1 MLKNLLDSVIASDI
15 YRDYMSAPTEPTFAD
30 DAELWRK
37 LFKSVILPSDDL
49 AEALESRSVY
59 WNDDL
64 DIMGTFVIK
73 TIKRFASSDN
83 SNADLLPK
91 YKDSEDEVFGPNL
104 FVSAVRN
111 RDMCRD
117 LIDRFINEAAWDSDR
132 LAFMDIVI
140 MTAAIT
146 ELLDYPAIPIPVTLN
161 EYIEIAN
168 AYSTPRSGAFING
181 ILYSVINHLRQEG
194 RLIKK

>member
-1 MLKNLLDSVIASDI
+1 
-15 YRDYMSAPTEPTFAD
+15 
-30 DAELWRK
+30 
-37 LFKSVILPSDDL
+37 
-49 AEALESRSVY
+49 
-59 WNDDL
+59 
-64 DIMGTFVIK
+64 
-73 TIKRFASSDN
+73 
-83 SNADLLPK
+83 
-91 YKDSEDEVFGPNL
+91 
-104 FVSAVRN
+104 
-111 RDMCRD
+111 MCRD